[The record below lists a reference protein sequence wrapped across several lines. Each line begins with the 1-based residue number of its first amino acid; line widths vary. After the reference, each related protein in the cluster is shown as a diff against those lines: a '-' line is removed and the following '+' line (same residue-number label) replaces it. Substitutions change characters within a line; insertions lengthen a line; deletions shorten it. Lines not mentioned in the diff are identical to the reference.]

1 MHSDVYAF
9 LNAQPLKHLE
19 HFHFIKKLETDSD
32 DLKFQLD
39 KKLQNLI
46 KTEAEINQ
54 SDKLSQTETNNKQI
68 SELKEEIVKKD
79 FIINDLS
86 KRLNELW
93 ITCNKENQI
102 NISLRAI
109 IKKYRS
115 GLKLI
120 DASFREDL

>member
-1 MHSDVYAF
+1 
-9 LNAQPLKHLE
+9 LR
-19 HFHFIKKLETDSD
+19 
-32 DLKFQLD
+32 
-39 KKLQNLI
+39 

-54 SDKLSQTETNNKQI
+54 SAKLSQTETNNKQI
-68 SELKEEIVKKD
+68 SVLKEEIVKKD

-120 DASFREDL
+120 DASFSFREDL